1 MTSFGLE
8 GRGRNGRTGFG
19 PGTGEG
25 WRPLAAAV
33 AAACLSVASPAWTA
47 PGAREEPA
55 RFAAVAAEEEG
66 ARRTGGWWGMERLR
80 RWWLGEEG
88 GRPPAP
94 NAAWRL
100 SDLLAGEAPGFARA
114 EGPRPFAFP
123 RDHGPHEGFRT
134 EWWYFTGHLR
144 ASDGIGKAAREFGY
158 QLTFFRFGLVP
169 PGESAGPSRWAARHV
184 YMAHF
189 AVADV
194 AAGVFRAY
202 ERLGRG
208 ALGIAGSAPGR
219 VWIDEWSLAGPPWPL
234 RLRAGGPEY
243 GIDLRLAEGKPIV
256 LQGDRGF
263 SRKSDRAASYYYS
276 APRMP
281 TAGQVRVGGAQ
292 YEVRGESWWDR
303 EWGSG
308 TLAPDQAGWDWFAL
322 QLDGAREL
330 MVYRLRR
337 KDGSTDPHSAGVWV
351 GADGGTRLLGAS
363 DFSIEVRDE
372 WRSPRTG
379 AVYPA
384 RWRVRV
390 PALDLGLDLVP
401 RLPDQE
407 LALSIRYWEGAVS
420 AAGAI
425 AGEPAAGL
433 GYVELTGYADGVPAG
448 R

>member
-1 MTSFGLE
+1 
-8 GRGRNGRTGFG
+8 
-19 PGTGEG
+19 
-25 WRPLAAAV
+25 
-33 AAACLSVASPAWTA
+33 
-47 PGAREEPA
+47 
-55 RFAAVAAEEEG
+55 
-66 ARRTGGWWGMERLR
+66 MERLR

-256 LQGDRGF
+256 LQGDRPRVQPQIGPRGQLLLLRAPDAHRGAGAGRGRAIR
-263 SRKSDRAASYYYS
+263 STGGVVVGSGVGERYARARSGGLGLVRTPTRRRARADGLPAAPEGRLDRSPQRGSMGRGGRRDA
-276 APRMP
+276 APRGIGFLDRG
-281 TAGQVRVGGAQ
+281 AGRMEESAHGGGLPRA
-292 YEVRGESWWDR
+292 VAGSGPPPWT
-303 EWGSG
+303 WGSISFRVCRTRSWPSPSATG
-308 TLAPDQAGWDWFAL
+308 K
-322 QLDGAREL
+322 ARCPRP
-330 MVYRLRR
+330 VRSPASR
-337 KDGSTDPHSAGVWV
+337 PP
-351 GADGGTRLLGAS
+351 AS
-363 DFSIEVRDE
+363 DTWS
-372 WRSPRTG
+372 
-379 AVYPA
+379 
-384 RWRVRV
+384 
-390 PALDLGLDLVP
+390 
-401 RLPDQE
+401 
-407 LALSIRYWEGAVS
+407 
-420 AAGAI
+420 
-425 AGEPAAGL
+425 
-433 GYVELTGYADGVPAG
+433 
-448 R
+448 